1 MISLSR
7 IGGEDVKGLASSL
20 QKVFDDLEEQ
30 LGLQT
35 QVIINSDPAKA
46 LKKVS
51 PQDMSVDFASNG
63 NITFR
68 FQAPDKS
75 TVVLTFDP
83 VSINNL
89 IGFKGTTTTTSAPS
103 TTELPSDGDWSFH
116 INSSSSALTLSRN
129 QNGVIKSV
137 TMT

>member
-1 MISLSR
+1 MISLNR
-7 IGGEDVKGLASSL
+7 LGGGDIPALVASL
-20 QKVFDDLEEQ
+20 QKILDDLQEQ

-35 QVIINSDPAKA
+35 QVVINNDPAKP

-51 PQDMSVDFASNG
+51 SQDMSVDFASNG
-63 NITFR
+63 SITFR

-75 TVVLTFDP
+75 TIVLTFDP
-83 VSINNL
+83 TSINNL
-89 IGFKGTTTTTSAPS
+89 IGFKGTTTSTSAPS
-103 TTELPSDGDWSFH
+103 TTELPSDGNWSFH

-129 QNGVIKSV
+129 QGGVIKST